1 MTKVLVIENEEIFR
15 EILTNILEREGFE
28 TMGAENGSQGL
39 NLAREFLPDVI
50 LCDVKMPELNGY
62 DVLRAIR
69 QNQSTATIPFIFLT
83 AETIHSVIDQ
93 GQLLGA
99 NGYLTKPF
107 STAQLLEIIH
117 KGVRGV

>member
-15 EILTNILEREGFE
+15 EILINILKREGFDAI
-28 TMGAENGSQGL
+28 GAENGSQGL
-39 NLAREFLPDVI
+39 NLAREFAPDLI

-62 DVLRAIR
+62 DVLRALR
-69 QNQSTATIPFIFLT
+69 QNDHTANIPFIFLT

-107 STAQLLEIIH
+107 TTAQLLEAIN
-117 KGVRGV
+117 KRVR